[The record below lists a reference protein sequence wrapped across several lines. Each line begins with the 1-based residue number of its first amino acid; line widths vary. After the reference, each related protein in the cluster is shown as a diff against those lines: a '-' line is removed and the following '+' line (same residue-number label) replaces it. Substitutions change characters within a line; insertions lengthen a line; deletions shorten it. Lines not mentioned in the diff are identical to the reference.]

1 MATATGAKPNVIVVQ
16 KAQPK
21 RATGTGGAPTSIS
34 VVTKGPSGMQSPF
47 EKVNAAHKHQ
57 QLFLTSQVIFHEV
70 LPNRG
75 LKKDSLFQ
83 ELVSFIQKQDSLK
96 TQVQK
101 GPGGRPVLPKGLDPK
116 RVCDNVIL
124 NSFPPSSNAK
134 KTKKKNNGFYGTR
147 INTKILYYNINC
159 QTLRHL

>member
-16 KAQPK
+16 KAEPK
-21 RATGTGGAPTSIS
+21 RATGTGGTPTSIS

-47 EKVNAAHKHQ
+47 EKVNAAHSHQ
-57 QLFLTSQVIFHEV
+57 WPFQRRIMEYIMKCYQTVV
-70 LPNRG
+70 LI
-75 LKKDSLFQ
+75 KKFYFQ

-116 RVCDNVIL
+116 MV
-124 NSFPPSSNAK
+124 
-134 KTKKKNNGFYGTR
+134 
-147 INTKILYYNINC
+147 NT
-159 QTLRHL
+159 